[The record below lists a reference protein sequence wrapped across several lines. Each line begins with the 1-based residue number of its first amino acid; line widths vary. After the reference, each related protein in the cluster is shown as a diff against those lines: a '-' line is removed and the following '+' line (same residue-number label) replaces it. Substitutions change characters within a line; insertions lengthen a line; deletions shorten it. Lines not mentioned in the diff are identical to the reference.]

1 MLSIQERLSILTE
14 PIEGN
19 AWQWACMLRVAI
31 PGQVVSFDA
40 DRQTC
45 VVQPLI
51 QEIVLLPP
59 PGGTNSTQNIPT
71 PTTIKP
77 LQDVIPI
84 MMRVPGWSLTFPI
97 VAGTEC
103 LLIFADMC
111 VDGWWQSGGVQP
123 QFDRRRHDLSDAF
136 ALFGPWSN
144 PKKLAN
150 YSTSSVQ
157 LRSDDQTVMIELT
170 PSEINITAPALNI
183 NTTGTTYINA
193 NEQVTVIAGGNLTME
208 ASGDVTIT
216 GQKIT
221 LTSSDS
227 NTTIDGREFLTHLHS
242 GVQSGGSDTGPVV

>member
-1 MLSIQERLSILTE
+1 MLSIHERLSILTE

-31 PGQVVSFDA
+31 PGQVVSFDT

-59 PGGTNSTQNIPT
+59 PGSTNSTQNIPT

-144 PKKLAN
+144 PNKLAN

-170 PSEINITAPALNI
+170 PSEINITAPTLNI
-183 NTTGTTYINA
+183 NTTGNVAI
-193 NEQVTVIAGGNLTME
+193 E
-208 ASGDVTIT
+208 ASGDVTVT

-221 LTSSDS
+221 LTSSGS
-227 NTTIDGREFLTHLHS
+227 NTTIDGYEFTTHLHS
-242 GVQSGGSDTGPVV
+242 GIQSGGSNTGPVV